1 MIVITVPLLHPVL
14 LKYGIDPVWFGVV
27 LVVFIELGQI
37 TPPIGINLFV
47 IQSIWNGKLGDVV
60 LGTIPYH
67 LLMFMLLGMLMLW
80 PDLALWLPNNMAGR

>member
-1 MIVITVPLLHPVL
+1 
-14 LKYGIDPVWFGVV
+14 VV

-67 LLMFMLLGMLMLW
+67 LLMFVLLGMLMLW
-80 PDLALWLPNNMAGR
+80 PDIALWLPHNMAQK